1 MSQQHQR
8 IREVYTEIYESDTQ
22 WYSVS
27 LERDLGVTSVKAYAL
42 NVYYED
48 DDTPDSKRLV
58 GGTSLY
64 EAGNGLPTLIET
76 RKAAVHAMN
85 IVVAELLALIHLDRE
100 PRHPLLTMMNTSAK
114 IEEVRQELE
123 DIFHTVIE

>member
-1 MSQQHQR
+1 MNK
-8 IREVYTEIYESDTQ
+8 IRELYTEIYESDTQ

-27 LERDLGVTSVKAYAL
+27 LERDLGVDSVNAYDI

-58 GGTSLY
+58 AGTQLY
-64 EAGNGLPTLIET
+64 DAGNGLATLIET
-76 RKAAVHAMN
+76 RKAAVQTLN
-85 IVVAELLALIHLDRE
+85 IVVAELLALVHLGRE
-100 PRHPLLTMMNTSAK
+100 PRHPLLTMLNTSAI
-114 IEEVRQELE
+114 IEEAREALE